1 MNETDNKN
9 KDNFLSTMHVKDNK
23 LQNYKGQFYNNKD
36 EADSH
41 NHEYGG
47 HFKIKDLFKRLE
59 CVQKEQKRNIEI
71 EEGNNILTYYC
82 IILINYI

>member
-47 HFKIKDLFKRLE
+47 HFKIKDLFKGARHTMVLYY
-59 CVQKEQKRNIEI
+59 EQPLQTPQGYLNKADSNFIFA
-71 EEGNNILTYYC
+71 
-82 IILINYI
+82 